1 LHKVAKALL
10 VYETLTGDEIEDL
23 INKNIYPPNK
33 EDLNVEEDNS
43 GSALGSIGLKP
54 KIVH

>member
-1 LHKVAKALL
+1 M
-10 VYETLTGDEIEDL
+10 YETLTGAEIEDL
-23 INKNIYPPNK
+23 INKNVYPPNK
-33 EDLNVEEDNS
+33 DALTVEEENS